1 MLKLSKSVEYAIF
14 ALKYMSEAGN
24 ETPISTKEISDSMG
38 IPYELL
44 AKIMQKLVRHN
55 IIESRQGTQGGY
67 YLLLPPNRLSL
78 TSIIKAAER
87 DIQITDC
94 MFENATD
101 KDCKRITDCLIREP
115 LNTVQNKIIKV
126 LNSTTL
132 EELI

>member
-14 ALKYMSEAGN
+14 ALKYISEAN
-24 ETPISTKEISDSMG
+24 HETPISTKEISDSMS

-44 AKIMQKLVRHN
+44 AKIMQKLVKYN
-55 IIESRQGTQGGY
+55 IIESRQGTRGGY
-67 YLLLPPNRLSL
+67 YLSLPPNKLSL
-78 TSIIKAAER
+78 TSIIRAVER

-94 MFENATD
+94 LFESATN
-101 KDCKRITDCLIREP
+101 KDCKRINDCSIREP
-115 LNTVQNKIIKV
+115 LHTVQNKIIKV